1 MYEKTGNE
9 VKESVQMLKERMKI
23 LKRIR
28 RLVNQGIEHASDTAF
43 SDSDMEIDAYVK
55 TNQAFHAALV
65 ILDMAYSVYH
75 SDGNMDWSR
84 SRCSMFNMAV
94 EIINDCDDAYMHKSK
109 LIEIYSNAMETI
121 KKKYDDEKKELPYDE
136 SMPGSVAKKILW
148 DELNANREEGSNGP
162 ET

>member
-1 MYEKTGNE
+1 MDEKTGNE
-9 VKESVQMLKERMKI
+9 VKESVKMLKERMKI

-28 RLVNQGIEHASDTAF
+28 RLVDQEIERVSDTAF
-43 SDSDMEIDAYVK
+43 SDSDMEIDAYVS

-65 ILDMAYSVYH
+65 ILDMAYTVYH
-75 SDGNMDWSR
+75 FIGDWSR
-84 SRCSMFNMAV
+84 IRRSMFNMAV

-121 KKKYDDEKKELPYDE
+121 KKKYEEEKKELPYDVLSISGE
-136 SMPGSVAKKILW
+136 EALKMFSN
-148 DELNANREEGSNGP
+148 ELTASREEGSNGP

>member
-1 MYEKTGNE
+1 MDEKTEND
-9 VKESVQMLKERMKI
+9 VKESVEMTNERMQI
-23 LKRIR
+23 LKGIR
-28 RLVNQGIEHASDTAF
+28 RLVDQEIERASDTAF
-43 SDSDMEIDAYVK
+43 SDSDMEIDAYVS
-55 TNQAFHAALV
+55 TNQAYNAALV

>member
-1 MYEKTGNE
+1 MDEKTEND
-9 VKESVQMLKERMKI
+9 VKESVEMINERMQI
-23 LKRIR
+23 LKGIR
-28 RLVNQGIEHASDTAF
+28 RLVDQEIECASDTAF
-43 SDSDMEIDAYVK
+43 SDSDMEIDAYVS
-55 TNQAFHAALV
+55 TNQAYNAALV
-65 ILDMAYSVYH
+65 ILDMAYTVYH
-75 SDGNMDWSR
+75 FIGDWSR
-84 SRCSMFNMAV
+84 IRCSMFNMAV

>member
-1 MYEKTGNE
+1 MCEKTGNE

-23 LKRIR
+23 LKSIR

-43 SDSDMEIDAYVK
+43 SDSDMEIDAYVQ

-75 SDGNMDWSR
+75 SDGNMDCSR

>member
-1 MYEKTGNE
+1 
-9 VKESVQMLKERMKI
+9 
-23 LKRIR
+23 
-28 RLVNQGIEHASDTAF
+28 
-43 SDSDMEIDAYVK
+43 
-55 TNQAFHAALV
+55 
-65 ILDMAYSVYH
+65 
-75 SDGNMDWSR
+75 
-84 SRCSMFNMAV
+84 MAV